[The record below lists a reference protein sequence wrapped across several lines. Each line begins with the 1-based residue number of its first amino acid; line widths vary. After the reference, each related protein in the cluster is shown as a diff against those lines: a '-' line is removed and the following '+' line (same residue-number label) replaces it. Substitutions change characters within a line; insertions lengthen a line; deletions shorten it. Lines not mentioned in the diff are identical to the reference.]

1 MSYSRWITSDWYTFW
16 CTQDESTENRDTAIF
31 EICTVASF
39 TAEQLRKHLDDCME
53 HVKKVDPN
61 GDIEELKIYVERFL
75 VDVNKEFPKQPKR
88 K

>member
-53 HVKKVDPN
+53 HVKK
-61 GDIEELKIYVERFL
+61 
-75 VDVNKEFPKQPKR
+75 
-88 K
+88 